1 MCISSQLFFRLFC
14 KSVEFNALQASHEK
28 QFKMSTETSTK
39 ECAMTLSFDTPIQ
52 SIDEESQESQDRKLN
67 FFAELSNQES
77 LSQIIPSVDV
87 TYSLV
92 YSDIPKSDTK
102 DTESTSQ
109 IHIVGEPFAED
120 DGCHICIVYL
130 HFRNFTC
137 ELTCLYHPSTGTFS
151 AFEVEDGTMSGE
163 MEDEAI
169 AVEDI
174 LIVAMQRRKRVDSEY
189 VGEEVKDDNGNPFLF
204 AFMDFGYSGRCPFV
218 GRVYG
223 KMVKPGEEV
232 GEVALSKEERARL
245 NLEEDDDEKELY
257 ES

>member
-1 MCISSQLFFRLFC
+1 MP
-14 KSVEFNALQASHEK
+14 
-28 QFKMSTETSTK
+28 TETSTK
-39 ECAMTLSFDTPIQ
+39 ECTITSSFDSPIS
-52 SIDEESQESQDRKLN
+52 SIEHESQESQTKNLK
-67 FFAELSNQES
+67 FFAEPSNQES
-77 LSQIIPSVDV
+77 LSPLIPSIDV

-92 YSDIPKSDTK
+92 YSDIATSDDK

-120 DGCHICIVYL
+120 DGKHICIVYL
-130 HFRNFTC
+130 HFRNFSC
-137 ELTCLYHPSTGTFS
+137 ELTCLYHPFPGTFS

-174 LIVAMQRRKRVDSEY
+174 IIVAMQRRKKVKDEY

-204 AFMDFGYSGRCPFV
+204 AFMDFGYSGRYPFV

-223 KMVKPGEEV
+223 KMVMPGEEV
-232 GEVALSKEERARL
+232 GDVSLSEEEKARL
-245 NLEEDDDEKELY
+245 NINADGDER
-257 ES
+257 